1 MAQERISRHGKR
13 FVVLEEKYL
22 VKIFLILFYEH
33 KADEMKGGKIR
44 NEILN
49 YLQVFCIMIDV
60 NYPGHVF

>member
-22 VKIFLILFYEH
+22 VKMFLILFYEH
-33 KADEMKGGKIR
+33 KANEMKGGKIR

-60 NYPGHVF
+60 NSPGHVF

>member
-1 MAQERISRHGKR
+1 M
-13 FVVLEEKYL
+13 
-22 VKIFLILFYEH
+22 FLTLFYEH

-60 NYPGHVF
+60 NYPSHVFW